1 MIDAIHQAA
10 TMEAVYQSIQNSQWV
25 SV

>member
-1 MIDAIHQAA
+1 MDDAIHQAA
-10 TMEAVYQSIQNSQWV
+10 SMEAVYQSIQNSQWV